1 MTIFTK
7 IHPVHLTFFII
18 FAITASLCALIIIL
32 KMSRKKRPKQLE
44 KEKFDATLSP
54 VMKEITTTD
63 DAIFNFWPYVSELKS
78 AKILSNKIKE
88 NELVYKVYRYANEQF
103 EHILL
108 ATENENS
115 YVSLIVNRNK
125 KKIIGYAVVDSQGHY
140 SLT

>member
-18 FAITASLCALIIIL
+18 FGITASICFLFIVV

-44 KEKFDATLSP
+44 KERFDATISP
-54 VMKEITTTD
+54 VMKEIAATD
-63 DAIFNFWPYVSELKS
+63 DAIFNFWPYVSELKL

-88 NELVYKVYRYANEQF
+88 NELVYNVYRDANEQF

-108 ATENENS
+108 ATENENN

-125 KKIIGYAVVDSQGHY
+125 KKIIGYSVVDSHGHY
-140 SLT
+140 VLT